1 MPWMQSKVLAG
12 IAEEK
17 ATRAAEVK
25 SPAARTAD
33 KYIRPREVRAT
44 PAAVSRRAK
53 DRRKSDTR
61 R

>member
-1 MPWMQSKVLAG
+1 MQSKVLAG

-33 KYIRPREVRAT
+33 KYIRPREVRGDAGRCE
-44 PAAVSRRAK
+44 PPCK